1 MRKWINRVCSLTL
14 VLSLFPVYE
23 KQPVTAQAQALSQ
36 ENVSQ
41 VMVTYQSNQEGI
53 CSIEVPAEESMSD
66 FINKLEKKPNI
77 MSAEPDYRMS
87 RLATNNDPKYSKQW
101 YHQIIG
107 TEDAWN
113 VTTGSD
119 DIVVAVIDDGID
131 LHHRDLKNQIIAP
144 YDVVLN
150 STSRISVGEHGTHV
164 SGIIASTMN
173 NGVGGTGIA
182 PNIKIMPINVFDGE
196 NALYSDVIA
205 GIQYAIDQDA
215 DIINLSIGGTDPSE
229 MLNEAIQRAYEAGIL
244 IIAAAGN
251 EGENMY
257 DYPAAYDHV
266 LAVSATDSYDR
277 LADFSN
283 YGSYIDLA
291 APGTDIYSTLP
302 HNQYE
307 YMSGTSMATPVI
319 AGVAALVWS
328 ANPSLT
334 NTQIEEQLYKTADD
348 LGPVGRDIFFGNG
361 RINAEKAVK
370 IVDKISLAKPI
381 VNDIADNSTKIMGT
395 AEAGVT
401 IKVESGSKLLGT
413 AIVNRL
419 GEFTVV
425 LDKKQTAGTKVTII
439 AIDRTGNSSNAVIK
453 TVLDKTPPAAP
464 VVNKVTS
471 KSKKITGK
479 AESYSTIYLEK
490 NKKIIGS
497 AKATSKGTFSI
508 KISKKN
514 TTKTVYIYAKDKA
527 KNTSKKVAVTF

>member
-1 MRKWINRVCSLTL
+1 MLIN
-14 VLSLFPVYE
+14 LSIKSIFILWE
-23 KQPVTAQAQALSQ
+23 TACNSSRQQFQ
-36 ENVSQ
+36 ENDNQ
-41 VMVTYQSNQEGI
+41 VMVTYQSNQEDVR
-53 CSIEVPAEESMSD
+53 SIEVPVGESMSD
-66 FINKLEKKPNI
+66 FINKLEKKPNVV
-77 MSAEPDYRMS
+77 SAEPDYVMS
-87 RLATNNDPKYSKQW
+87 RSATSNDPKYSKQW
-101 YHQIIG
+101 YHRIIG
-107 TEDAWN
+107 SEDAWN

-131 LHHRDLKNQIIAP
+131 LHHRDLKNQIISP

-182 PNIKIMPINVFDGE
+182 PNVKIMPINVFDGE

-205 GIQYAIDQDA
+205 GIQYAIEQDA
-215 DIINLSIGGTDPSE
+215 DIINLSIGGTESSE
-229 MLNEAIQRAYEAGIL
+229 MLNDAIQKAYEAGIL
-244 IIAAAGN
+244 IVAAAGN

-266 LAVSATDSYDR
+266 LAVSATDSFDS

-283 YGSYIDLA
+283 YGTEIDLA

-302 HNQYE
+302 HNKYE
-307 YMSGTSMATPVI
+307 FMSGTSMATPVV

-328 ANPSLT
+328 ANPSLI
-334 NTQIEEQLYKTADD
+334 NTQIEEQLYETADD
-348 LGPVGRDIFFGNG
+348 LGPVGKDIFFGNG
-361 RINAEKAVK
+361 RINASKAVK
-370 IVDKISLAKPI
+370 VVDKASPAKPV
-381 VNDIADNSTKIMGT
+381 VNDIADHSTKIKGT
-395 AEAGVT
+395 ADVGAT

-413 AIVNRL
+413 AIVNSA

-425 LDKKQTAGTKVTII
+425 LNKKQTAGTKLNIT
-439 AIDRTGNSSNAVIK
+439 ATDRAGNSSITVTK
-453 TVLDKTPPAAP
+453 TVLDQTPPSAP

-471 KSKKITGK
+471 KTTKITGK
-479 AESYSTIYLEK
+479 AELYSTVYLQK
-490 NKKIIGS
+490 NGKII
-497 AKATSKGTFSI
+497 ATTKVTSKGTFRL

-514 TTKTVYIYAKDKA
+514 AIKTVYIYAKDKA